1 MPLTIRR
8 ALSTDAPTVIDFN
21 ARLAEES
28 EGKQLDRALLAPGVA
43 AALADPHKADY
54 FLACDGD
61 EPLGQ
66 ISITYEWSDWRNGWF
81 WWIQSVYVRPEH
93 RQRGVFRAL
102 YHHVEGL
109 ARDDA
114 SVIGLRLYVE
124 EDNHRARKTY
134 ESLGMQATSYFVLE
148 RYPL

>member
-1 MPLTIRR
+1 MSLTIRR
-8 ALSTDAPTVIDFN
+8 ALPTDAPTVVDFN

-28 EGKQLDRALLAPGVA
+28 EGKRLDRALLEPGVA
-43 AALADPHKADY
+43 AALADPHKAVY
-54 FLACDGD
+54 FLACDVD

-81 WWIQSVYVRPEH
+81 WWIQSVFVRPEH

-102 YHHVEGL
+102 YRHLEEL
-109 ARDDA
+109 ARNDA

-124 EDNHRARKTY
+124 DENLRAQKTY
-134 ESLGMQATSYFVLE
+134 ENLGMQPTTYFVLE

>member
-8 ALSTDAPTVIDFN
+8 ADPRDAAVVIDFN

-28 EGKQLDRALLAPGVA
+28 EGKQLDRALLEPGVA
-43 AALADPHKADY
+43 AALADPHKVLY
-54 FLACDGD
+54 FLASDGN
-61 EPLGQ
+61 EVIGQ
-66 ISITYEWSDWRNGWF
+66 ISVTYEWSDWRNGWF

-102 YHHVEGL
+102 YQHVYEL
-109 ARDDA
+109 AKNDPT
-114 SVIGLRLYVE
+114 VIGLRLYVE
-124 EDNHRARKTY
+124 QENHRAQATY
-134 ESLGMQATSYFVLE
+134 QKMGMSETSYFVLE